1 MPNCDYQWLQ
11 IRIITDIEGTY
22 DSLQE
27 LRNLSLLRFNVRRGW
42 FHSIC
47 LKPMIVLQN
56 YIVYVMKTEVASPSD
71 LRKIELMNN
80 GVEYYFVEV
89 TRENDGQFGIQA
101 FGDEAL
107 ELFKESTS
115 ILQTQVLV
123 DMVSSLYG

>member
-1 MPNCDYQWLQ
+1 MSETDDCLTKLHRLCDEDRG
-11 IRIITDIEGTY
+11 RITKR
-22 DSLQE
+22 S
-27 LRNLSLLRFNVRRGW
+27 
-42 FHSIC
+42 
-47 LKPMIVLQN
+47 
-56 YIVYVMKTEVASPSD
+56 
-71 LRKIELMNN
+71 RKIELMNN

-115 ILQTQVLV
+115 IIQTQVLV